1 MLSLLPCAL
10 PPADLAFTHEKKIKT
25 KEGCFCFV
33 LLSSP
38 SLLPHPFVLFWIE
51 QVFAAV
57 ITVLAKW
64 PVRVCAASQIEN
76 KTSGSSKLKAGHFD
90 WLSSLVSEQRCIV
103 GKSLGEWR
111 EGGGR
116 W

>member
-1 MLSLLPCAL
+1 MCTSLPQTSHSHMKK
-10 PPADLAFTHEKKIKT
+10 THKKT
-25 KEGCFCFV
+25 KGGCFSVV

-76 KTSGSSKLKAGHFD
+76 KTGGSSKLKAGHFD

-103 GKSLGEWR
+103 GKSPGER
-111 EGGGR
+111 KEE
-116 W
+116 